1 MTSHER
7 RFIAGRFTACVATA
21 LLLVSSAACDKPPAE
36 RTHQHIADGDRLA
49 GAGKYAAAAIEYR
62 NAIRLTPSSVEAQEK
77 LADVASRAGQPALA
91 LQTLLRVADLK
102 PDDRSA
108 QLRAASIYLL
118 SGRYEESRARAE
130 AAIQVDET
138 DATAH
143 FVLGEALAGLHEPA
157 RSEASLREAIR
168 LAPALPQP
176 HVALASKDWSAGNV
190 AGAEAELRRAVELG
204 PADMSAN
211 RALAIFLMATGR
223 GRQAEP
229 AWAVVAAGPRGL
241 PFALADY
248 FVVMNRLAE
257 AERALVALI
266 ARGVNRDA
274 ARVRLAAVQSAR
286 NRPADAHRTVNEV
299 LGDSPH
305 SVPAL
310 LLEARLLQSD
320 GRLDDAIRVAHRAV
334 EANPHQ
340 LEPLLVQG
348 DIFAARGDAA
358 DADRS
363 FELAFHRLGELEPSG
378 SGGTLLGLLLEQQH
392 HPADAERAF
401 ERALAANPSDGIA
414 ANNLAWLYQQEG
426 RLDEALRW
434 ATVAN
439 DQLRRG
445 ETRDTLG
452 WIRVQRGEYREAL
465 TILQGAI
472 QAKPENPLY
481 HYHLAVA
488 YAKTGS
494 SVRARDEVNL
504 ALASGV
510 TFSGREEATRLR
522 ARLDGAPAATPQ

>member
-7 RFIAGRFTACVATA
+7 RFIAGRCAACIATA
-21 LLLVSSAACDKPPAE
+21 LLLASSAACDKPEE
-36 RTHQHIADGDRLA
+36 RTRRYIADGDRLA
-49 GAGKYAAAAIEYR
+49 GAGKYAAASIEYR
-62 NAIRLTPSSVEAQEK
+62 NAVRLTPKSVEAQEK
-77 LADVASRAGQPALA
+77 LAEVASRAGQQSLA
-91 LQTLLRVADLK
+91 AQTLLRVADLK
-102 PDDRSA
+102 PDDRTA

-130 AAIQVDET
+130 AAIQADET

-143 FVLGEALAGLHEPA
+143 FVLGEALAGLHERA

-168 LAPALPQP
+168 LAPGLPPP
-176 HVALASKDWSAGNV
+176 HVALASKYWSAGNV

-211 RALAIFLMATGR
+211 RALAILLMATGR
-223 GRQAEP
+223 ARQAEP
-229 AWAVVAAGPRGL
+229 AWAVVAASPRGL

-248 FVVMNRLAE
+248 FVATNRLAE
-257 AERALVALI
+257 AERALVALT
-266 ARGVNRDA
+266 ARDVDRDA

-286 NRPADAHRTVNEV
+286 NRPIDAHRTVNEV
-299 LGDSPH
+299 LRDSPH

-310 LLEARLLQSD
+310 LLEARLLQSE
-320 GRLDDAIRVAHRAV
+320 GRLDDALRVAHRAV

-348 DIFAARGDAA
+348 DIFAARGDEV

-363 FELAFHRLGELEPSG
+363 FERASRALGERNASG
-378 SGGTLLGLLLEQQH
+378 SGGTLLGLLLERQNQ
-392 HPADAERAF
+392 PADAERAF
-401 ERALAANPSDGIA
+401 EQALAANPTDGIA

-439 DQLRRG
+439 DQLRRS
-445 ETRDTLG
+445 ETHDTLG
-452 WIRVQRGEYREAL
+452 WIRVQRREYREAL
-465 TILQGAI
+465 PMLQGAI
-472 QAKPENPLY
+472 QARPENPLY

-488 YAKTGS
+488 YSKTGS
-494 SVRARDEVNL
+494 PVHAREELNL

-522 ARLDGAPAATPQ
+522 AQLDGAPVTTPQ